1 MADEVEQR
9 RLDRL
14 AKLTRT
20 FMEHVPHNRALG
32 IRLESL
38 GDGEAV
44 MALPYD
50 AKLVGNPTTGVLHGG
65 AITAMM
71 DACAGAA
78 AFMSLPEP
86 APAAT
91 LDLRID
97 YLKPATP
104 GRDVVARANCTKRTR
119 NVAFVRCVAFHDDP
133 DDPIAAA
140 TGPFMLST
148 MIRPS
153 TAESREGR
161 TDGDGPAT
169 AAEETS

>member
-1 MADEVEQR
+1 MTDDAEQR

-65 AITAMM
+65 AITSMM

-97 YLKPATP
+97 YLKPATA
-104 GRDVVARANCTKRTR
+104 GRDVVAKANCYKRTR
-119 NVAFVRCVAFHDDP
+119 NIAFVRCVAFHEHQDE
-133 DDPIAAA
+133 PIAAGVG
-140 TGPFMLST
+140 TFMLST
-148 MIRPS
+148 MVQRS
-153 TAESREGR
+153 KA
-161 TDGDGPAT
+161 GPAIPPVEG
-169 AAEETS
+169 AAPGASEDQP